1 MELRQFISDAL
12 TQLVDGVIDAQ
23 VNAKGKGALIAPGQE
38 TVILFPRD
46 NSEPRF
52 SRERQV
58 VEFDVAITV
67 FESAGGKVGVGVF
80 GGGVSLGA
88 QAKGETSNQ
97 TLSHLKFSV
106 PIYLPQQKES

>member
-23 VNAKGKGALIAPGQE
+23 VNAKGKCALIAPGQE